1 MILPG
6 AGQRVARA
14 EVGHAVQF
22 ETDERVRYFV
32 EENPVLT
39 RPDDTEI
46 AISLPA
52 RASGVDIAAE
62 LVGATIELST
72 CPADGSLVVLFD
84 TGACCRCHRRRTSK
98 AGTSPH
104 PGTCSSFRH
113 LVARSQRGTGQT
125 ATEVTIRE
133 TSITARGHAHGDTS
147 AA

>member
-1 MILPG
+1 MNLPG

-22 ETDERVRYFV
+22 ETDERVRYLV

-46 AISLPA
+46 AITLPA
-52 RASGVDIAAE
+52 PVSGVDIAAE

-84 TGACCRCHRRRTSK
+84 TGAVLSVPPSPDFESWNVS
-98 AGTSPH
+98 APGNVLVVSAPGGT
-104 PGTCSSFRH
+104 
-113 LVARSQRGTGQT
+113 
-125 ATEVTIRE
+125 I
-133 TSITARGHAHGDTS
+133 
-147 AA
+147 AAWNWPDLN